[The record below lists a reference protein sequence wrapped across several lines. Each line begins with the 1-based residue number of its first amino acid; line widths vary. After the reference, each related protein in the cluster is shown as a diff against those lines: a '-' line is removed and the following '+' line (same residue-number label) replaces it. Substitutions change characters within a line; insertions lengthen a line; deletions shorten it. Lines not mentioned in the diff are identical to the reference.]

1 MKKIASLF
9 LIFATIL
16 MLSACSASKPEDVAK
31 EFVEASY
38 KGDADKMLSLIHF
51 PEEEKAIDEKIKTE
65 TKEKD
70 KEEKKPMEVMK
81 ETMDYTKKLPK
92 HLLN

>member
-1 MKKIASLF
+1 MKKLASLF
-9 LIFATIL
+9 LIFATVL

-51 PEEEKAIDEKIKTE
+51 LYTWFGFFFLWK
-65 TKEKD
+65 
-70 KEEKKPMEVMK
+70 
-81 ETMDYTKKLPK
+81 MD
-92 HLLN
+92 

>member
-9 LIFATIL
+9 LIFATVL

-38 KGDADKMLSLIHF
+38 KGDADKMLSLIQAAM
-51 PEEEKAIDEKIKTE
+51 P
-65 TKEKD
+65 
-70 KEEKKPMEVMK
+70 EVM
-81 ETMDYTKKLPK
+81 
-92 HLLN
+92 